1 MTTGV
6 TVGVY
11 DLAMNSANKS
21 SCGSTLHALAF
32 SVIALIF
39 SSCAISDWLDE
50 APVLSGLCVTS
61 SCSDSYVWSFCRSRF
76 SSSMSVVSD
85 DGLDNDNLYVSVVD
99 DSELLSDDGDTLK
112 FAEGLSENTILN
124 AGFKCV

>member
-6 TVGVY
+6 TVGVC

-21 SCGSTLHALAF
+21 SCRSTLHALAF

-50 APVLSGLCVTS
+50 APVSSGLCVTS
-61 SCSDSYVWSFCRSRF
+61 SCSDS
-76 SSSMSVVSD
+76 
-85 DGLDNDNLYVSVVD
+85 
-99 DSELLSDDGDTLK
+99 
-112 FAEGLSENTILN
+112 
-124 AGFKCV
+124 